1 MCKMRTAM
9 PSSNKPYQPTN
20 DNSWAD
26 GLKTIS
32 IGLALAFGIR
42 SFVAEFRY
50 IPSESMEPTLQV
62 NDRVIVDKV
71 GYRSHPPQRHDIVVF
86 HPTAPLLKLNVRDAL
101 IKRVI
106 ALPGEQLEVKGGIV
120 YINQRPLRERYIA
133 AKPNYTWGP
142 QTVPPNSY
150 FVSGDN
156 RNQSYDGHNWG
167 FLPRERII
175 GRAVVR
181 FWPPNRV
188 DVLTQGQP
196 DE

>member
-1 MCKMRTAM
+1 MHKQLPAD
-9 PSSNKPYQPTN
+9 SGSNKPYQSTN

-26 GLKTIS
+26 GLKTIGM
-32 IGLALAFGIR
+32 GLALAFGIR
-42 SFVAEFRY
+42 TYVAEFRY
-50 IPSESMEPTLQV
+50 IPSKSMEPALQV

-71 GYRSHPPQRHDIVVF
+71 SYRFHAPQRHDIVVF
-86 HPTAPLLKLNVRDAL
+86 HPTAPLLKLNVHDAL

-106 ALPGEQLEVKGGIV
+106 ALPGEQVQVKGGQL
-120 YINQRPLRERYIA
+120 YINQRPLSEDYIA
-133 AKPNYTWGP
+133 AKPNYSWGP
-142 QTVPPNSY
+142 QIVPPNSY
-150 FVSGDN
+150 FVLGDN

-167 FLPRERII
+167 FVPSAHII

-188 DVLTQGQP
+188 GVFTQGQS